1 MINKNEV
8 VGLCNSVIMVADK
21 FIGKV
26 EQGKARSVETLNDLI
41 KLKSEAMM
49 IKSRLTSNE

>member
-1 MINKNEV
+1 
-8 VGLCNSVIMVADK
+8 MVADK

-26 EQGKARSVETLNDLI
+26 EQGKARSKETLSDLI
-41 KLKSEAMM
+41 KLRSEALM

>member
-1 MINKNEV
+1 MNRNEI

-21 FIGKV
+21 FIKKV
-26 EQGKARSVETLNDLI
+26 ETGRAKSTETLSDLI
-41 KLKSEAMM
+41 KLRSEALM